1 MIDKLIKVCEK
12 HILPDSALAVVRE
25 LYIPFLPKYWNGVLI
40 LAESQD
46 LSKKN
51 ASYVE
56 WLNGLSAGERIKRL
70 YLRDALGIQPW
81 DDGTLKLAVEAA
93 LKIKASEV
101 AVSNAVLWSQR
112 VANDKN
118 DNLDEKLQDLSSEI
132 WKELLPI
139 LNPTLLVCCG
149 KIAKGVIDSTGW
161 TGKILNLRLP
171 SQKAM
176 SHVVGM
182 FDEKNMFSQYPEVN
196 AVALEHPDWVGN
208 ICRLNKLSFSCHAVS
223 LTRSNQVKV
232 SGFEKKELVRCP
244 RCTCLVRMDHL
255 EKHIRKIHELYTN
268 SSTKEIQLVEKFDVR
283 KKSLVRCPRCTC
295 LVRKDRLE
303 NHIRKIH
310 ELYTNSSTKE
320 GQWVKKKCERCAEI
334 IYTNLLGK
342 TPKNL
347 CQNCILKSRA
357 LKKVNKNMDGEKETR
372 LNYAKVSY
380 SRHNLSGWP
389 MQGGS
394 PGLGKRS

>member
-1 MIDKLIKVCEK
+1 MNGNAMTDKLIKICEK
-12 HILPDSALAVVRE
+12 YILPASALAVVKE
-25 LYIPFLPKYWNGVLI
+25 PYIPFLPKYWNGVLI

-56 WLNGLSAGERIKRL
+56 WLNGLSASDRIKRL
-70 YLRDALGIQPW
+70 NLRNDSVGIQPW

-118 DNLDEKLQDLSSEI
+118 DNPDEKLQDLSSEI

-171 SQKAM
+171 SQNAM
-176 SHVVGM
+176 SRVVGM
-182 FDEKNMFSQYPEVN
+182 FDEENMLSRYPEVN
-196 AVALEHPDWVGN
+196 AVALKHPDWVGN
-208 ICRLNKLSFSCHAVS
+208 TYRLNKISFACHAVIIAI
-223 LTRSNQVKV
+223 TKRVKRLKFKKRIV
-232 SGFEKKELVRCP
+232 GGKKELVRCP
-244 RCTCLVRMDHL
+244 QCDYVIRKDHL
-255 EKHIRKIHELYTN
+255 EKHLRKVHALHTN
-268 SSTKEIQLVEKFDVR
+268 YSPKESLWVEK
-283 KKSLVRCPRCTC
+283 
-295 LVRKDRLE
+295 
-303 NHIRKIH
+303 
-310 ELYTNSSTKE
+310 
-320 GQWVKKKCERCAEI
+320 KCSRCAEI
-334 IYTNLLGK
+334 IYIRRDWKKPKLLCRKCMEKRKARIIANIMKGGRK
-342 TPKNL
+342 TAKG
-347 CQNCILKSRA
+347 IYSKA
-357 LKKVNKNMDGEKETR
+357 L
-372 LNYAKVSY
+372 Y
-380 SRHNLSGWP
+380 SCLSGRP

-394 PGLGKRS
+394 PGLGKRR